1 MIQESGGQFDSIL
14 LTNAIAIGIYIA
26 SLIQDLI
33 GMIQI
38 KAVHCLL
45 YITVGQVTRKE
56 GICLVEQAT
65 VDVVYYGI
73 LINGGRNGLTNH
85 LVAKNLTAQVIAH
98 IVSLQRLFIDLS
110 AISICLLHLSIA
122 LGRDILNTGEEVHLT
137 ILHCQ
142 NLGVVVRNILDGETV
157 YFGSIAPVIG
167 IADKIPGLPVIIPGI
182 HIGAGSISG
191 VAEALLLGSQI
202 LIELLAGYDAE
213 GVSKAQF
220 PEGVVVGLGQ
230 VQLHRV
236 LIGGY
241 RILNDRGQA
250 AIGAVVLAQ
259 VDRNSQNRLCHI
271 LGGQVRAIGE
281 LDAMLDLEGIGFSI
295 LAHGPIFGQHAH
307 DLALGIVLKQGVIE
321 AGEIVGNVVTGGG
334 YLRGEDGVK
343 ILKAPALRQVQ
354 MYGLSLG
361 VLLRVLAALCVGAG
375 VASAGG
381 QRYRHD
387 RRREHSGNSFQFHFK
402 SILSFVLS
410 FHSVEVSTKPLA
422 SKSILLYG
430 S

>member
-1 MIQESGGQFDSIL
+1 M
-14 LTNAIAIGIYIA
+14 
-26 SLIQDLI
+26 
-33 GMIQI
+33 
-38 KAVHCLL
+38 
-45 YITVGQVTRKE
+45 
-56 GICLVEQAT
+56 
-65 VDVVYYGI
+65 
-73 LINGGRNGLTNH
+73 
-85 LVAKNLTAQVIAH
+85 
-98 IVSLQRLFIDLS
+98 
-110 AISICLLHLSIA
+110 
-122 LGRDILNTGEEVHLT
+122 
-137 ILHCQ
+137 
-142 NLGVVVRNILDGETV
+142 
-157 YFGSIAPVIG
+157 
-167 IADKIPGLPVIIPGI
+167 
-182 HIGAGSISG
+182 
-191 VAEALLLGSQI
+191 
-202 LIELLAGYDAE
+202 
-213 GVSKAQF
+213 
-220 PEGVVVGLGQ
+220 
-230 VQLHRV
+230 QLHRV

-295 LAHGPIFGQHAH
+295 LAHGPIFGQHTH

-334 YLRGEDGVK
+334 YLWGEDGVK

-361 VLLRVLAALCVGAG
+361 VLLRVLAARCVGAG

-410 FHSVEVSTKPLA
+410 FHSVEVFTKPLA

>member
-1 MIQESGGQFDSIL
+1 M
-14 LTNAIAIGIYIA
+14 
-26 SLIQDLI
+26 
-33 GMIQI
+33 
-38 KAVHCLL
+38 
-45 YITVGQVTRKE
+45 
-56 GICLVEQAT
+56 
-65 VDVVYYGI
+65 
-73 LINGGRNGLTNH
+73 
-85 LVAKNLTAQVIAH
+85 
-98 IVSLQRLFIDLS
+98 
-110 AISICLLHLSIA
+110 
-122 LGRDILNTGEEVHLT
+122 
-137 ILHCQ
+137 
-142 NLGVVVRNILDGETV
+142 
-157 YFGSIAPVIG
+157 
-167 IADKIPGLPVIIPGI
+167 
-182 HIGAGSISG
+182 
-191 VAEALLLGSQI
+191 
-202 LIELLAGYDAE
+202 
-213 GVSKAQF
+213 
-220 PEGVVVGLGQ
+220 
-230 VQLHRV
+230 QLHRV

-295 LAHGPIFGQHAH
+295 LAHGPIFGKQAH
-307 DLALGIVLKQGVIE
+307 DLALGIVLKQGIVE
-321 AGEIVGNVVTGGG
+321 AGEIVGDVVTGGG
-334 YLRGEDGVK
+334 HLRGEDGVK

-410 FHSVEVSTKPLA
+410 FQSVEVFTKPLA

>member
-1 MIQESGGQFDSIL
+1 M
-14 LTNAIAIGIYIA
+14 
-26 SLIQDLI
+26 
-33 GMIQI
+33 
-38 KAVHCLL
+38 
-45 YITVGQVTRKE
+45 
-56 GICLVEQAT
+56 
-65 VDVVYYGI
+65 
-73 LINGGRNGLTNH
+73 
-85 LVAKNLTAQVIAH
+85 
-98 IVSLQRLFIDLS
+98 
-110 AISICLLHLSIA
+110 
-122 LGRDILNTGEEVHLT
+122 
-137 ILHCQ
+137 
-142 NLGVVVRNILDGETV
+142 
-157 YFGSIAPVIG
+157 
-167 IADKIPGLPVIIPGI
+167 
-182 HIGAGSISG
+182 
-191 VAEALLLGSQI
+191 
-202 LIELLAGYDAE
+202 
-213 GVSKAQF
+213 
-220 PEGVVVGLGQ
+220 
-230 VQLHRV
+230 QLHRV

-334 YLRGEDGVK
+334 YLWGEDGVK

-381 QRYRHD
+381 QRYRQD

-410 FHSVEVSTKPLA
+410 FHSVEVFTKPLA

>member
-1 MIQESGGQFDSIL
+1 M
-14 LTNAIAIGIYIA
+14 
-26 SLIQDLI
+26 
-33 GMIQI
+33 
-38 KAVHCLL
+38 
-45 YITVGQVTRKE
+45 
-56 GICLVEQAT
+56 
-65 VDVVYYGI
+65 
-73 LINGGRNGLTNH
+73 
-85 LVAKNLTAQVIAH
+85 
-98 IVSLQRLFIDLS
+98 S

-157 YFGSIAPVIG
+157 YFWSIAPVIG

-295 LAHGPIFGQHAH
+295 LAHGPIFGQQAH
-307 DLALGIVLKQGVIE
+307 DLALGIVLKQSVVE
-321 AGEIVGNVVTGGG
+321 AGEVVGDVVTRGRG
-334 YLRGEDGVK
+334 YLRGDDGVK
-343 ILKAPALRQVQ
+343 ILKTPTLCQVQ
-354 MYGLSLG
+354 MYCLSLSA
-361 VLLRVLAALCVGAG
+361 LLRVLTALCVGVG

-387 RRREHSGNSFQFHFK
+387 RRREHSGNSCQFHFK

>member
-1 MIQESGGQFDSIL
+1 M
-14 LTNAIAIGIYIA
+14 
-26 SLIQDLI
+26 
-33 GMIQI
+33 
-38 KAVHCLL
+38 
-45 YITVGQVTRKE
+45 
-56 GICLVEQAT
+56 
-65 VDVVYYGI
+65 
-73 LINGGRNGLTNH
+73 
-85 LVAKNLTAQVIAH
+85 
-98 IVSLQRLFIDLS
+98 
-110 AISICLLHLSIA
+110 
-122 LGRDILNTGEEVHLT
+122 
-137 ILHCQ
+137 
-142 NLGVVVRNILDGETV
+142 
-157 YFGSIAPVIG
+157 
-167 IADKIPGLPVIIPGI
+167 
-182 HIGAGSISG
+182 
-191 VAEALLLGSQI
+191 
-202 LIELLAGYDAE
+202 
-213 GVSKAQF
+213 
-220 PEGVVVGLGQ
+220 
-230 VQLHRV
+230 QLHRV

-271 LGGQVRAIGE
+271 LGGQVRAIRE
-281 LDAMLDLEGIGFSI
+281 LDALLDLEGIGFSI
-295 LAHGPIFGQHAH
+295 LAHGPIFGQHTH

-334 YLRGEDGVK
+334 YLWGEDGVK

-361 VLLRVLAALCVGAG
+361 VLLRVLAALCAGAG

-387 RRREHSGNSFQFHFK
+387 RHREHSGNSFQFHFK

-410 FHSVEVSTKPLA
+410 FQSVEVFTKPLA